1 MAKVSLKSGPNQI
14 QREDA
19 KRRIVVGFN
28 VNGRDVESIVQELKT
43 KIDAKIK
50 LPTGYYTTY
59 GGAFE
64 NLNKAKARLM
74 IAVPISLL
82 LIFVLLF
89 FAFKSVKQGLLIYT
103 AIPLSAIGGIFFL
116 ALRGMPFSISAGIG
130 FIALF
135 GVAVLNG
142 IVLIS
147 EFNRLRKEEHMT
159 DLRRIVLMGTKV
171 RLRPVLMTAFVAS
184 LGFLPMALS
193 NGAGA
198 EVQRPLATVV
208 IGGLMIATFLTL
220 FVLPILY
227 IIFEKGFTMT
237 KKIQNNTVLLLL
249 LFGSSFGVAAQEKI
263 TLQQALKIAVDSNQ
277 VGKIERLKTQ
287 YQKELI
293 SSNAN
298 LPKTTIASEFGQYNS
313 AYNDTRFGIS
323 QSFELPTVYNRQ
335 KKVLTTEWKSA
346 QALAALRELSLKKEV
361 VHTFYALLTINEKE
375 RLLQKSDSLLSEF
388 LKKASLRLKKGE
400 SNLLEKATA
409 TLQLGQLQQQLIQ
422 LKKEK
427 AVLQSSFQLLL
438 NTSNYLEPTATT
450 IKMESLSIENHTVEK
465 NHPQLVAIEAQQNTA
480 SAQTQLEKAK
490 KLPMLSVGYFNTSIT
505 GMGPDNV
512 MYSSSTRFHSAQVGI
527 DIPLF
532 GGTQNARIKA
542 SKVQE
547 LYLKEAYSNQEKIL
561 QQQLQIAEQNVMQ
574 TKTQV
579 TYFETEG
586 LPNAL
591 LIEKTANQQFY
602 GGEINYLDWVMLTN
616 QVISAKNNY
625 IDSVYNYN
633 ESVIELLY
641 LTLKL

>member
-1 MAKVSLKSGPNQI
+1 
-14 QREDA
+14 
-19 KRRIVVGFN
+19 
-28 VNGRDVESIVQELKT
+28 
-43 KIDAKIK
+43 
-50 LPTGYYTTY
+50 
-59 GGAFE
+59 
-64 NLNKAKARLM
+64 
-74 IAVPISLL
+74 
-82 LIFVLLF
+82 
-89 FAFKSVKQGLLIYT
+89 
-103 AIPLSAIGGIFFL
+103 
-116 ALRGMPFSISAGIG
+116 MPFSISAGIG

-147 EFNRLRKEEHMT
+147 EFNRLRKDEHMT

-227 IIFEKGFTMT
+227 IVFEKGFTMT
-237 KKIQNNTVLLLL
+237 KKTPTATLLL
-249 LFGSSFGVAAQEKI
+249 LFLIGSSFNMVAQQKI
-263 TLQQALKIAVDSNQ
+263 SIEQALKIAVDSNQ
-277 VGKIERLKTQ
+277 ISKIERLKTQ

-293 SSNAN
+293 ASNAN
-298 LPKTTIASEFGQYNS
+298 LPKTVIASEFGQFNS

-323 QSFELPTVYNRQ
+323 QSFELPTVYSRQ
-335 KKVLTTEWKSA
+335 KKVLTNEWKSA
-346 QALAALRELSLKKEV
+346 EALANLHQLSLKKEV
-361 VHTFYALLTINEKE
+361 VHTFYALLTLKEQE

-388 LKKASLRLKKGE
+388 VKKATLRQKKGD

-422 LKKEK
+422 LQKEK
-427 AVLQSSFQLLL
+427 ALLQSSFQLLL
-438 NTSNYLEPTATT
+438 NTSQYLEPTSTT
-450 IKMESLSIENHTVEK
+450 IKIESATIGSYSIDK
-465 NHPQLVAIEAQQNTA
+465 NHPQLAAIEAQQNSA
-480 SAQTQLEKAK
+480 SAQTQLEKAR

-512 MYSSSTRFHSAQVGI
+512 LYSSSARFHSAQIGI

-542 SKVQE
+542 SKIQE
-547 LYLKEAYSNQEKIL
+547 NYLKETFSNQEKVL
-561 QQQLQIAEQNVMQ
+561 QNQLQIAEQNVAR
-574 TKTQV
+574 TKIQV
-579 TYFETEG
+579 NYFETEG

-616 QVISAKNNY
+616 QVIAAKNNY

-633 ESVIELLY
+633 ESVIEWAY

>member
-1 MAKVSLKSGPNQI
+1 
-14 QREDA
+14 
-19 KRRIVVGFN
+19 
-28 VNGRDVESIVQELKT
+28 
-43 KIDAKIK
+43 
-50 LPTGYYTTY
+50 
-59 GGAFE
+59 
-64 NLNKAKARLM
+64 
-74 IAVPISLL
+74 
-82 LIFVLLF
+82 
-89 FAFKSVKQGLLIYT
+89 
-103 AIPLSAIGGIFFL
+103 
-116 ALRGMPFSISAGIG
+116 
-130 FIALF
+130 
-135 GVAVLNG
+135 
-142 IVLIS
+142 
-147 EFNRLRKEEHMT
+147 
-159 DLRRIVLMGTKV
+159 
-171 RLRPVLMTAFVAS
+171 MTAFVAS

-237 KKIQNNTVLLLL
+237 KKVQNTTLLILLLVGISFNTV
-249 LFGSSFGVAAQEKI
+249 AQEKI
-263 TLQQALKIAVDSNQ
+263 TVQQALKIAVDSNQ

-293 SSNAN
+293 ASNAN
-298 LPKTTIASEFGQYNS
+298 LPKTVLASEFGQYNS

-323 QSFELPTVYNRQ
+323 QSFELPTVYSRQ
-335 KKVLTTEWKSA
+335 KKVLTNEWKSA
-346 QALAALRELSLKKEV
+346 EAMAALQELALKKEV
-361 VHTFYALLTINEKE
+361 VHTFYALLTIKEKE

-388 LKKASLRLKKGE
+388 LNKASLRLKKGE

-427 AVLQSSFQLLL
+427 AMLQSSFQLLL
-438 NTSNYLEPTATT
+438 NTANYLEPTATN
-450 IKMESLSIENHTVEK
+450 IKMEYAGIEKQTVAK
-465 NHPQLVAIEAQQNTA
+465 NHPQLATIETQQNTA
-480 SAQTQLEKAK
+480 FAQTRLEKAK

-512 MYSSSTRFHSAQVGI
+512 LYSSSNRFHSTQVGI

-532 GGTQNARIKA
+532 GGSQNARIKA
-542 SKVQE
+542 SKVKE
-547 LYLKEAYSNQEKIL
+547 LYLKEALLNEEKVL
-561 QQQLQIAEQNVMQ
+561 QNQLQIAEQNVMQ
-574 TKTQV
+574 TQTQV
-579 TYFETEG
+579 TYFESEG

-633 ESVIELLY
+633 ESVIELHY